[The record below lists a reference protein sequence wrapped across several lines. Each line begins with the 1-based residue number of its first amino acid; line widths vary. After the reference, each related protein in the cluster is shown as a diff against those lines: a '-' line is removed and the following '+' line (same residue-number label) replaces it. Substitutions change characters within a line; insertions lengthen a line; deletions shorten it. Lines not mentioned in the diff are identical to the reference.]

1 VVRPPAGCACPATPY
16 SPTTRPRSGRPGIG
30 RDHDA
35 RALDSALRRGVNG
48 EISFDPGARHLYST
62 DASSYRQV
70 PIGVVC
76 PRTVDDLLAT
86 VEICRAHGSPVTMRG
101 GGTSLAGQ
109 ATNVAVIIDC
119 SRHLDRI
126 LQVDPEAR
134 TATVEPGVVL
144 DDLQRAASVHGL
156 AFGPDP
162 STSNRCTIGG
172 MVGNNACGVHSVVA
186 GRTADNVAAL
196 DVILA
201 DGTRLWAGP
210 TTEDELGRLADR
222 ADRVGR
228 LHRQLRDLRDEYA
241 DAVRAGFPD
250 VPRRVSGYNL
260 DELLP
265 ENGFHLG
272 RALVGT
278 EGTCAVVAGARVD
291 LVSLPPHR
299 AITLLAYST
308 LGAAGDDVPRVLD
321 AGPVGLEGLDREV
334 VDGVARSRLGLDPS
348 DLLPTGEA
356 WLVAEFGGAT
366 PEEAAAEAER
376 FAAATGAHART
387 SVVTDTAAQ
396 ATVWKVR
403 KAGLGATTYPVGR
416 GAPRMAGWEDAAVPP
431 DRVGDY
437 LRDLEAL
444 FDEHGLDAAVYG
456 HFGDGCVHTK
466 IGFDHA
472 TDEGVA
478 TYRRFVEEA
487 ADVVVGYGGS
497 LSGEHGDGQA
507 RGELLARMYGEEL
520 VGAFRAFK
528 AAFDP
533 EGRMNP
539 GKVVDARPFDADLRL
554 HRPERWDQPTT
565 RFAYP
570 GDEGSFAQAA
580 ARCVGVGACR
590 RDDGAGTM
598 CPSYMVTHEEQHST
612 RGRARLLFEMLQP
625 DSELDGWRDEH
636 VREALDLCLSCKAC
650 SSECPVSVDMATY
663 KAEFLH
669 HHYEGRLRP
678 RVAYATGLVP
688 WLARLGGAVPSLGN
702 AVLSL
707 PGVERLAQRLGGTD
721 PRRPLPRLAPRGF
734 AASYRRRGTR
744 RPDGRPVTLLAD
756 TFTDRFEPEVGAAA
770 VQVLEDA
777 GMRAELPDGW
787 VCCGRPLYD
796 RGMLDLASRLAE
808 RMVRALSAP
817 GTRDRP
823 IVVLEPSCLSV
834 LRDELSALLP
844 GDPDA
849 RAVAERARSL
859 GEVLDDAG
867 YEPGRLDRRVVYHG
881 HCHHEAVIGTGPD
894 IALLRAS
901 GAEVDVIDAGCCG
914 LAGAFGYEHGEH
926 YDVSVAAGERV
937 LAPAVR
943 RAGAEDLVVTDG
955 FSCRS
960 QIGHLVPE
968 RSGLH
973 LAQALR
979 LAMEGSVDPPRVGS

>member
-1 VVRPPAGCACPATPY
+1 M
-16 SPTTRPRSGRPGIG
+16 
-30 RDHDA
+30 
-35 RALDSALRRGVNG
+35 
-48 EISFDPGARHLYST
+48 SFDAGARHLYAT

-70 PIGVVC
+70 PIGVVR
-76 PRTVDDLLAT
+76 PRTVDELIAT
-86 VEICRAHGSPVTMRG
+86 VSICHEHRTPVTMRG
-101 GGTSLAGQ
+101 AGTSLAGQ

-126 LQVDPEAR
+126 HGIDPEAR

-144 DDLQRAASVHGL
+144 DDLQRAAGVHGL

-172 MVGNNACGVHSVVA
+172 MIGNNACGVHSVVA
-186 GRTADNVAAL
+186 GRTADNVEAMDIVL
-196 DVILA
+196 S
-201 DGTRLWAGP
+201 DGTRLWTGP
-210 TTEDELGRLADR
+210 TTEEELDALAVRGDR
-222 ADRVGR
+222 IGQ
-228 LHRQLRDLRDEYA
+228 LHRALRDIRDRHA
-241 DAVRAGFPD
+241 DEVRAGFPGI
-250 VPRRVSGYNL
+250 PRRVSGYNL

-278 EGTCAVVAGARVD
+278 EGTCAVVAGVRLN
-291 LVSLPPHR
+291 LVPLPPHR
-299 AITLLAYST
+299 ALTVLAYPT
-308 LGAAGDDVPRVLD
+308 LGAAGDDVPRVLE
-321 AGPVGLEGLDREV
+321 AGPVGLEGIDREV
-334 VDGVARSRLGLDPS
+334 VDGVARTRLGLDPTE
-348 DLLPTGEA
+348 LLPAGEA
-356 WLVAEFGGAT
+356 WLVAEFGAGT
-366 PEEAAAEAER
+366 PEEAAA
-376 FAAATGAHART
+376 AAARFEEASGSYAST
-387 SVVTDTAAQ
+387 SVVTDPAAQ

-416 GAPRMAGWEDAAVPP
+416 GAPRMPGWEDAAVPP
-431 DRVGDY
+431 GRVGDY
-437 LRDLEAL
+437 LRDLEGL
-444 FDEHGLDAAVYG
+444 FREHGLDAAVYG
-456 HFGDGCVHTK
+456 HFGDGCVHAK
-466 IGFDHA
+466 IGFDHS
-472 TDEGVA
+472 TSEGVA

-487 ADVVVGYGGS
+487 ADVVAGYGGS

-507 RGELLARMYGEEL
+507 RGELLTRMYGAEL

-533 EGRMNP
+533 DGRMNP
-539 GKVVDARPFDADLRL
+539 GKVVDARPLDADLRL
-554 HRPERWDQPTT
+554 HHPERWHQPAT

-570 GDEGSFAQAA
+570 ADDGSFAQAA

-669 HHYEGRLRP
+669 HHYEGRIRP

-688 WLARLGGAVPSLGN
+688 WLARLGGAAPGLGN

-707 PGVERLAQRLGGTD
+707 PWVERVVQQLGGTD
-721 PRRPLPRLAPRGF
+721 PRRPLPRLASRGF

-744 RPDGRPVTLLAD
+744 RPGGRPVTLLAD
-756 TFTDRFEPEVGAAA
+756 TFTDRFEPEVGVAA
-770 VQVLEDA
+770 VEVLEDA
-777 GMRAELPDGW
+777 GLRVELPDGW
-787 VCCGRPLYD
+787 ACCGRPLYD
-796 RGMLDLASRLAE
+796 RGMLDLATRLAE
-808 RMVRALSAP
+808 RMVRMLSAP
-817 GTRDRP
+817 GARDRP

-834 LRDELSALLP
+834 LRDELASLLP
-844 GDPDA
+844 DDPDA
-849 RAVAERARSL
+849 RAVAGRARSL
-859 GEVLDDAG
+859 GEVLDGAG
-867 YEPGRLDRRVVYHG
+867 YQPGRLDRRVVYHG
-881 HCHHEAVIGTGPD
+881 HCHHEAVIGTAPD
-894 IALLRAS
+894 VALLRAT
-901 GAEVDVIDAGCCG
+901 GADVDVLDAGCCG
-914 LAGAFGYEHGEH
+914 LAGAFGYERGEH

-943 RAGAEDLVVTDG
+943 RADPDDLVITDG

-960 QIGHLVPE
+960 QIGHLVPD
-968 RSGLH
+968 RAGLH

-979 LAMEGSVDPPRVGS
+979 SAIGRGRTPRELGREATSGRSQDPS